1 MLFLLFFFLGTS
13 FVIAD
18 PPGGSRG
25 NDRVQGASRV
35 QKPRQKPRVVPPL
48 RTQFQ
53 QVPSTSLAH
62 QKLVF
67 PEIKNLGRSFS
78 GTYYRKPTKHVKK
91 YYANDV
97 IDILLDGTI
106 IPYSLPDQ
114 FGGPLVQNGFVPG
127 EERERLVGDWSLMP
141 SALNE
146 IGRRYD
152 HLVFI
157 TSNDGKLHVNPLRRE
172 VTMLSSPKET
182 SRSIEQA
189 PPPNCNCKGLW
200 YRLPTKDAYKGY
212 AKDVAEIFPE
222 SGVVDIYE
230 LTDKPGMFKAGYG
243 RLKRYERS
251 RLVGIWLRMQ
261 SAKLKINHR
270 RDQLTVDYDKNG
282 KLRYQVFRQAVEML
296 GDISPK
302 PFPWT
307 GDVQVPEPQ
316 DVTRL
321 PQAVMP
327 VP

>member
-78 GTYYRKPTKHVKK
+78 GTYYRKPTKVSEPKVFYVNVSDTTVSQHVKK

-141 SALNE
+141 S
-146 IGRRYD
+146 
-152 HLVFI
+152 V
-157 TSNDGKLHVNPLRRE
+157 SNL
-172 VTMLSSPKET
+172 
-182 SRSIEQA
+182 
-189 PPPNCNCKGLW
+189 
-200 YRLPTKDAYKGY
+200 
-212 AKDVAEIFPE
+212 F
-222 SGVVDIYE
+222 
-230 LTDKPGMFKAGYG
+230 
-243 RLKRYERS
+243 
-251 RLVGIWLRMQ
+251 
-261 SAKLKINHR
+261 
-270 RDQLTVDYDKNG
+270 
-282 KLRYQVFRQAVEML
+282 QVFRTLPHLLLIGSERNW
-296 GDISPK
+296 SPLRSFGFYK
-302 PFPWT
+302 I
-307 GDVQVPEPQ
+307 E
-316 DVTRL
+316 
-321 PQAVMP
+321 
-327 VP
+327 